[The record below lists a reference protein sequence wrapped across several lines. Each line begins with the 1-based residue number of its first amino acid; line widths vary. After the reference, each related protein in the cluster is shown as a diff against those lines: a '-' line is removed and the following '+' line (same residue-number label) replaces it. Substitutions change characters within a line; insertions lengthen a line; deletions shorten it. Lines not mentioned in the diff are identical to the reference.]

1 MNKPFV
7 PERLEPALAEFG
19 VSISEL
25 KRNPAAVIAEARKHQ
40 VAITNRNKPVAYL
53 ISPEVWEAAIDLL
66 EEWQDAKLMAER
78 LGDLE
83 SAVPV
88 RLEDLV

>member
-7 PERLEPALAEFG
+7 PERLEPPLAEYG

-25 KRNPAAVIAEARKHQ
+25 KRNPAAVIAEAQKHQ
-40 VAITNRNKPVAYL
+40 VAILNRRKPVAYL

-66 EEWQDAKLMAER
+66 EEWQDAKLVEER
-78 LGDLE
+78 LGDL
-83 SAVPV
+83 ATAIPV
-88 RLEDLV
+88 KLEDLV